1 MLKPDYAPLLRKMGL
16 QFQNSAWIEQ
26 ALSHRS
32 VGKDNNERLEFLGDS
47 ILNFAMA
54 NLLYTRFPDATE
66 GELSRLRAH
75 LVREESLA
83 DIALEHQLS
92 DYLRMGAGELRSGG
106 FRRHSI
112 LADTI
117 EAIIAAVYFDTG
129 LTAALDFVERLY
141 EKRLNAPD
149 LRQSIKDP
157 KTALQE
163 LLQAQKK
170 SLPVY
175 HLLKTEGD
183 DHEQVFFVEC
193 EVSAFA
199 FKTQGQGVS
208 RRKAEQ
214 QAAAEMLARI
224 TTPTK
229 KS

>member
-1 MLKPDYAPLLRKMGL
+1 MLKPDYAPLLRKLGL
-16 QFQNSAWIEQ
+16 RFQNPAWIEQ

-32 VGKDNNERLEFLGDS
+32 VGKENNERLEFLGDS
-47 ILNFAMA
+47 ILNFAIA
-54 NLLYTRFPDATE
+54 SLLYVRFPDASE

-83 DIALEHQLS
+83 DIALEYQLS

-117 EAIIAAVYFDTG
+117 EAIIAAVYCDAG
-129 LTAALDFVERLY
+129 LPAALEFVTRLY
-141 EKRLNAPD
+141 EKRLDAPD
-149 LRQSIKDP
+149 LRQTIKDP

-163 LLQAQKK
+163 RLQAQKK
-170 SLPVY
+170 ALPIY

-193 EVSAFA
+193 EVAA
-199 FKTQGQGVS
+199 LQLKTQGQGVS

-214 QAAAEMLARI
+214 QAAAEMLAQMAA
-224 TTPTK
+224 PVK